1 MARPRRRSKANRGQ
15 GMGPIEYLID
25 LYGRRPIL
33 GIALLLL
40 GAALV
45 AAVFGY
51 FEFSLGTGHHR

>member
-1 MARPRRRSKANRGQ
+1 
-15 GMGPIEYLID
+15 MGPIEYLID

-33 GIALLLL
+33 GVALLLL

-51 FEFSLGTGHHR
+51 VEFSLGTGHHR

>member
-1 MARPRRRSKANRGQ
+1 
-15 GMGPIEYLID
+15 MGPIEYLID

-33 GIALLLL
+33 GVALLLL

-51 FEFSLGTGHHR
+51 FEFNLGTVRHR